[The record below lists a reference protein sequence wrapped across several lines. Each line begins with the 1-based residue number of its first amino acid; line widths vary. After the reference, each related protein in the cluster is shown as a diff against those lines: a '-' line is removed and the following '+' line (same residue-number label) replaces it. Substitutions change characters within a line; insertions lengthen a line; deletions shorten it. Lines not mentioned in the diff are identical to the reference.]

1 MPRNNTP
8 TARRPAPS
16 RARGFTLIESLV
28 ALLVLSIGLLGIAAM
43 QLASLQA
50 NNGAFQRTQATFLAQ
65 DIADRMRANRT
76 AAINGEYD
84 FAFGTAAPDAPA
96 TVAEGD
102 IALWKARLAAT
113 LPAAASGDPDDAPD
127 AEIDTDVATNTVTIS
142 IRWDDSK
149 GEEVIQQFDM
159 RTRL

>member
-1 MPRNNTP
+1 MSSSANL
-8 TARRPAPS
+8 AVRRPAPS

-65 DIADRMRANRT
+65 DIADRMRANRN
-76 AAINGEYD
+76 AALAGEYD

-113 LPAAASGDPDDAPD
+113 LPAAASGDEDDAPD
-127 AEIDTDVATNTVTIS
+127 AEIDTDPATNTVTIS

-149 GEEVIQQFDM
+149 GEEVLQQFDM